1 MWILVW
7 QWVIMLDRE
16 GVVEGGNVVVV
27 VVVVCGDVDVV
38 LVLVLGRPLGVGGI
52 ESVMVGN

>member
-1 MWILVW
+1 
-7 QWVIMLDRE
+7 MLDRE
-16 GVVEGGNVVVV
+16 GVVVGGNVVVS

-38 LVLVLGRPLGVGGI
+38 LVLVCRPLGVGGI